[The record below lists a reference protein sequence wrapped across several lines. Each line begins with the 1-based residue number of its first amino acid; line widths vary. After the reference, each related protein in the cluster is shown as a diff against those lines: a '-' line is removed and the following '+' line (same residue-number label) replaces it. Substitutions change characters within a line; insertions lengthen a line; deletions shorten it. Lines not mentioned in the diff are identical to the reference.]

1 MEHSQVIVTIYP
13 NAFGMGYVVCEDPK
27 ELINYG
33 VARIRPLTKDKY
45 VKWLYGF
52 IKQYRPTLIILRDY
66 DESDNRI
73 SKRIVRIIDK
83 FKDEALK
90 LDIPVYGYS
99 RDQIKETFKQF
110 GNNSKYGISKTI
122 VTWYPELKHRMP
134 DLRKNTKAEHY
145 QMGVFDAFALMLTHH
160 YLE

>member
-1 MEHSQVIVTIYP
+1 MANSQLIVTLYP
-13 NAFGMGYVVCEDPK
+13 NAFGMGYVICETPK

-45 VKWLYGF
+45 IKRLYSF

-66 DESDNRI
+66 DDTDNKI
-73 SKRIVRIIDK
+73 SKRIIATIDA
-83 FKDEALK
+83 FKKEATE
-90 LDIPVYGYS
+90 LDIPVYSYS
-99 RDQIKETFKQF
+99 RSQIKETFKQF
-110 GNNSKYGISKTI
+110 GDSSKYGISKTI
-122 VTWYPELKHRMP
+122 VSWYPELKHRMP
-134 DLRKNTKAEHY
+134 DPRKNTKAEHY